1 VGVEELAMQRTS
13 KMTIA
18 TATALF
24 AALGGMA
31 VYARDKY
38 ALKSPDGI
46 AVTPLIRD
54 KSCA

>member
-1 VGVEELAMQRTS
+1 MQRTS